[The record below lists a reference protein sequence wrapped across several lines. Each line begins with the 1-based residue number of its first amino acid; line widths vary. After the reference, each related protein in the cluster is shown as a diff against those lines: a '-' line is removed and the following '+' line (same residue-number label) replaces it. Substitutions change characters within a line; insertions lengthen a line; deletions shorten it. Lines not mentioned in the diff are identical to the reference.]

1 MINPRRAVLAGLA
14 ASLLTLG
21 LASVL
26 LHAGVAA
33 DGTTPPTDS
42 YAADLLPP
50 VVQSDSLEPSSDS
63 SSRISFE
70 LRSTKNEDGVWG
82 SHNLSEELS
91 LLESVPGRF
100 WDEAPNSPSVAIAEV
115 NGQEVISVS
124 PGPEDLVNVILEL
137 KKAPVGFLMARLAES
152 PSVDTEGASAIVRE
166 YHDHLVESHA
176 TLVANAKQEGIAF
189 RPTRY
194 YSHAFNG
201 IAGSVRAG
209 DLDTLSS
216 LPRVKRVH
224 RDYQVHVNLGESVPL
239 IGAPQIWYLEDEQGE
254 SVTGHGIV
262 VAIIDTGIGYT
273 HPDLGGCFGPG
284 CRVIGGYDFINDDSD
299 PMDDMGPTWPGS
311 SGLAG
316 SAPELRP
323 TLASSLIRSSTNRG
337 SGPSRGS

>member
-26 LHAGVAA
+26 LHARVVA

-50 VVQSDSLEPSSDS
+50 VVQSDSLEPNSDS
-63 SSRISFE
+63 SSRISSE

-100 WDEAPNSPSVAIAEV
+100 WDEAPRSPSVAIAEV

-137 KKAPVGFLMARLAES
+137 EKAPVGFLMARLAEA
-152 PSVDTEGASAIVRE
+152 PSVSTEGASAIARE

-189 RPTRY
+189 WPTRY
-194 YSHAFNG
+194 YSPLLQRDSRLGARRRPRHSQQSATG
-201 IAGSVRAG
+201 QAGASR
-209 DLDTLSS
+209 
-216 LPRVKRVH
+216 LP
-224 RDYQVHVNLGESVPL
+224 
-239 IGAPQIWYLEDEQGE
+239 
-254 SVTGHGIV
+254 
-262 VAIIDTGIGYT
+262 
-273 HPDLGGCFGPG
+273 
-284 CRVIGGYDFINDDSD
+284 
-299 PMDDMGPTWPGS
+299 
-311 SGLAG
+311 
-316 SAPELRP
+316 SARQPR
-323 TLASSLIRSSTNRG
+323 
-337 SGPSRGS
+337 